1 MSGMSGLDRY
11 LEPPSC
17 NDIEVELTDVVC
29 KECGLEQD
37 VVCHTHTD
45 ECEWECA
52 ECDTLNTSYWDD
64 DPINGRGWF

>member
-17 NDIEVELTDVVC
+17 NDIEVELTVEC

-37 VVCHTHTD
+37 VVCQTHTD
-45 ECEWECA
+45 EADWECIDCG
-52 ECDTLNTSYWDD
+52 EPGTSYWDD